1 MALTGCYAFM
11 KHIVTLLNIL
21 YFSCGLLLIVLAVWM
36 WIDPTFSI
44 SMAQDEA
51 SYYTGIYLI
60 LFVGALLLIV
70 GFLGCAAA
78 ISESQ
83 CSLILYFC
91 LLLTVLV
98 AQISAAVWMYANM
111 YKLEELARYTVKTTI
126 QSEYGKIPVRTETF
140 DAIQIGF
147 ECCGGLGP
155 SDWAGS
161 IYNNPQTESL
171 GLAITS
177 SEQSYKIPASCCKV
191 DPESKQCLGAQTA
204 VATGQISDLIYSEGC
219 TEKLLNSLR
228 KFTIIFLV
236 VLVAIGSVEF
246 FGLVLALILCCAI
259 RAVNTYK
266 N

>member
-11 KHIVTLLNIL
+11 KHVVTLLNVFYL
-21 YFSCGLLLIVLAVWM
+21 SCGLLLMLLAIWM
-36 WIDPTFSI
+36 WVDPMFSI

-51 SYYTGIYLI
+51 SYYTGVYLI
-60 LFVGALLLIV
+60 LFVGVLLLIV

-83 CSLILYFC
+83 FSLVLYFC

-98 AQISAAVWMYANM
+98 AQISAAVWIYANND
-111 YKLEELARYTVKTTI
+111 KLEDLLRYTVKTTV
-126 QSEYGKIPVRTETF
+126 QSEYSVIESRTETF
-140 DAIQIGF
+140 DAIQSGL
-147 ECCGGLGP
+147 ECCGASGP

-161 IYNNPQTESL
+161 KYNNPQTESL
-171 GLAITS
+171 GLALS
-177 SEQSYKIPASCCKV
+177 SPEQSYKIPASCCRGDKC
-191 DPESKQCLGAQTA
+191 SSAQTA
-204 VATGQISDLIYSEGC
+204 VASGPIPEFIYSEGC
-219 TEKLLNSLR
+219 TEKILYTSRKSMIILLV
-228 KFTIIFLV
+228 I
-236 VLVAIGSVEF
+236 LVAIGSVEF

>member
-11 KHIVTLLNIL
+11 KHVVTLLNL
-21 YFSCGLLLIVLAVWM
+21 FYLSCGLLLILLAVWM
-36 WIDPTFSI
+36 WIDSTFSI

-51 SYYTGIYLI
+51 SYYTGVYLI
-60 LFVGALLLIV
+60 LFVGILLLIV

-83 CSLILYFC
+83 FSLVLYFG

-98 AQISAAVWMYANM
+98 AQISAAVWTYTNND
-111 YKLEELARYTVKTTI
+111 KLEELLRYSVKTTVQTEYGTI
-126 QSEYGKIPVRTETF
+126 QSRTETF
-140 DAIQIGF
+140 DVIQSGL
-147 ECCGGLGP
+147 ECCGASGP

-161 IYNNPQTESL
+161 KYNNPQTTSL
-171 GLAITS
+171 RLAIS
-177 SEQSYKIPASCCKV
+177 SAEQSYKIPASCCNG
-191 DPESKQCLGAQTA
+191 DAKQCSEAQTA
-204 VATGQISDLIYSEGC
+204 LASGPISKLIYSEGC
-219 TEKLLNSLR
+219 TEKLLYTSR
-228 KFTIIFLV
+228 KSMIIFLV
-236 VLVAIGSVEF
+236 ILVAIGSIEF